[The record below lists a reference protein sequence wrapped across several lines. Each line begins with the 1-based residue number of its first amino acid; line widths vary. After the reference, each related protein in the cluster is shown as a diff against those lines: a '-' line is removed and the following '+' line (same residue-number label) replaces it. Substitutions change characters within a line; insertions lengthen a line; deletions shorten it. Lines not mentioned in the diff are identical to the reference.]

1 MLIRLVMWPMGLWSI
16 STIIDN
22 VFRGVSVILLNI
34 ASVCMKTTAVLYFLG
49 GLHGNPSLRSWTA
62 RASRTSL

>member
-1 MLIRLVMWPMGLWSI
+1 MLIRLVMWPMGINTI
-16 STIIDN
+16 SDN

-34 ASVCMKTTAVLYFLG
+34 ASVCMKTIAVLYFLA